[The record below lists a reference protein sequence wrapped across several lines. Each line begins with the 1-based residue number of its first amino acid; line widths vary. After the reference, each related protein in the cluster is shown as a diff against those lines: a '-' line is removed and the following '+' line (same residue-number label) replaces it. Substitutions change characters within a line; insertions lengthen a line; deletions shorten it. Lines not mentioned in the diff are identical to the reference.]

1 MNLELH
7 QSSARVISVGE
18 TLFGDTNTTLTST
31 EAPIISYFV
40 HLSSKWTNMKSC
52 QDLKNIVNMK
62 VSRLTPT
69 AFNIFKTSNLLY
81 FIFYCHWRGNLFWT
95 PSPSSQH
102 SYCDHHKHTKHN
114 KSQFS
119 ITSTLIVNVA
129 LTQWLHTT
137 D

>member
-81 FIFYCHWRGNLFWT
+81 FIFYCH
-95 PSPSSQH
+95 
-102 SYCDHHKHTKHN
+102 
-114 KSQFS
+114 
-119 ITSTLIVNVA
+119 
-129 LTQWLHTT
+129 
-137 D
+137 